1 MRFSHRQQHVIDL
14 LFPVALFFVF
24 ALSALTVIMLATHV
38 YQKTTEEST
47 LNYTAQTS
55 LSYIR
60 EKIHQADAAGQI
72 GLTQL
77 EDCQALALTQTQG
90 DATYVTYIYAWDGS
104 LRELFVREGTAISPE
119 DGRELLPIS
128 SFSIEKLGDRL
139 YRFSCQASD
148 GETSDAVVA
157 LHSDSPS

>member
-1 MRFSHRQQHVIDL
+1 
-14 LFPVALFFVF
+14 
-24 ALSALTVIMLATHV
+24 
-38 YQKTTEEST
+38 
-47 LNYTAQTS
+47 
-55 LSYIR
+55 
-60 EKIHQADAAGQI
+60 
-72 GLTQL
+72 
-77 EDCQALALTQTQG
+77 
-90 DATYVTYIYAWDGS
+90 VTYIYAWDGS